1 MTQLANSQHRPVPH
15 EEGGIGRSRI
25 DAGAVSPAGRADV
38 VGVRPAEGVV
48 AKHWRGARPDGVVEA
63 SLVRSAAGHV
73 NIELKLLQE
82 RARVTFRCVR
92 LGRGGRRAIV
102 GVASESSASDVI
114 DLAIGDI
121 AADMGQVV
129 SVPRAFHDG
138 GESRTPVDDTDGQ
151 TDMAFDDAL
160 IAADEHTAGVV
171 RVATPS
177 GSSELHR
184 HLKESVV
191 PEIRATIE
199 GGRGGLIA
207 VVGSPDRACRSG
219 KNPV

>member
-48 AKHWRGARPDGVVEA
+48 AEHWRGTRPDGVVEA
-63 SLVRSAAGHV
+63 GLVGSPAGHV

-102 GVASESSASDVI
+102 GIASESSAPDVI
-114 DLAIGDI
+114 DLAVEDI
-121 AADMGQVV
+121 VANVGQVIP
-129 SVPRAFHDG
+129 VPR
-138 GESRTPVDDTDGQ
+138 T
-151 TDMAFDDAL
+151 
-160 IAADEHTAGVV
+160 
-171 RVATPS
+171 
-177 GSSELHR
+177 
-184 HLKESVV
+184 
-191 PEIRATIE
+191 
-199 GGRGGLIA
+199 
-207 VVGSPDRACRSG
+207 
-219 KNPV
+219 